1 MPTYRVTA
9 PDGRKIKLTGDS
21 PPTEAEL
28 EQIFAGLP
36 EKPPAQ
42 AATDSGMAQAM
53 AGAEERAGEH
63 GVGGAVLGAAKE
75 LGGAPLK
82 LIDYIPLIAAARKMG
97 ILPEG
102 FDAAMAKAHES
113 LRPRGSTEQTGATTA
128 KVVKG
133 AGEVAAGLMSGAP
146 ALSLARGAEAAVP
159 ATEAVA
165 TAAPGVSSVVKSG
178 IQGAAEMLGQKIGEF
193 SGVPGGRWL
202 GGAIARRLA
211 ASANAGSKVATEAA
225 PAASKIAAAEAS
237 AAQMSRMTAEGAA
250 KATRQ
255 TAVTQFAKQ
264 VAQSNPKIGEKIWIL
279 LDKAGNPVKA
289 LTPYQAGAALRA
301 GEETTWVKNLW

>member
-211 ASANAGSKVATEAA
+211 ASANAGSKVAAET
-225 PAASKIAAAEAS
+225 PAAEA
-237 AAQMSRMTAEGAA
+237 
-250 KATRQ
+250 
-255 TAVTQFAKQ
+255 AVTKAATYANPQDALLAKFKMAITSSGANKAAIKEQ
-264 VAQSNPKIGEKIWIL
+264 VQKYFPESW
-279 LDKAGNPVKA
+279 
-289 LTPYQAGAALRA
+289 
-301 GEETTWVKNLW
+301 EEVWKMLNAPRTRI

>member
-28 EQIFAGLP
+28 EQIFAGF
-36 EKPPAQ
+36 PAQ
-42 AATDSGMAQAM
+42 SPATDQGAPQA
-53 AGAEERAGEH
+53 APEEQGGER

-75 LGGAPLK
+75 LGSAPLK

-133 AGEVAAGLMSGAP
+133 AGELAAGLMSGAP
-146 ALSLARGAEAAVP
+146 ALSLARGAGAAEAAVP

-165 TAAPGVSSVVKSG
+165 TAAPGASSVVKSG
-178 IQGAAEMLGQKIGEF
+178 IQGAAEMLGQKIGEY

-211 ASANAGSKVATEAA
+211 ASANAGSKVAAEA
-225 PAASKIAAAEAS
+225 PAAES
-237 AAQMSRMTAEGAA
+237 AVA
-250 KATRQ
+250 KAATYANPQDALLAKFKMAITSSGANKAAIKEQVQKYFPESWEEVWKMLNAPRTR
-255 TAVTQFAKQ
+255 
-264 VAQSNPKIGEKIWIL
+264 I
-279 LDKAGNPVKA
+279 
-289 LTPYQAGAALRA
+289 
-301 GEETTWVKNLW
+301 